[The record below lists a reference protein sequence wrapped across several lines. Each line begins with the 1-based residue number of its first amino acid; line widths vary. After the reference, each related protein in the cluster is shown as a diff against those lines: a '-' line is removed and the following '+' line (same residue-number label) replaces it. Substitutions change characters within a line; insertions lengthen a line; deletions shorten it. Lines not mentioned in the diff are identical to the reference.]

1 MCWPRFQVITVVRT
15 FSACPFYIPHFTAIL
30 WFNALYPEESVWSKG
45 VTLAVL
51 ATQKCICLVA
61 HATHQSFP
69 VSCQGCLNQV
79 LQCAVT
85 RLRDQKLSEG
95 HSCSLPFHPETRR
108 WPQHWFSILGV
119 GGVVVFFIKY
129 VTDLRFFSF
138 SHLCEKWH
146 TFVEGLF
153 YRQSQTQNLW
163 YILYTFLVEGFR
175 ILKADWLSRFL
186 SILLTQLIERFGAVC
201 SHWTGKVFVCFFLTP
216 L

>member
-69 VSCQGCLNQV
+69 VSCQGYLNQV

-129 VTDLRFFSF
+129 VTDLVFFFFRRTHAGLGGSPLWEMTHIRRRTFLPSVSDTKPLVHFVHF
-138 SHLCEKWH
+138 SGWRL
-146 TFVEGLF
+146 
-153 YRQSQTQNLW
+153 QNLESW
-163 YILYTFLVEGFR
+163 LALQISEYTPH
-175 ILKADWLSRFL
+175 S
-186 SILLTQLIERFGAVC
+186 T
-201 SHWTGKVFVCFFLTP
+201 HWAFWSSL
-216 L
+216 